1 MVEEEADMMSMLE
14 GGTKVVAAV
23 VATKEVEV
31 EEDMTTVVDTVA
43 GEVATKVVVA
53 AVVTMTAVEVRFPC
67 FAEPFDV
74 IFICCEFHG
83 KGEHW

>member
-14 GGTKVVAAV
+14 GGTKVVAAA
-23 VATKEVEV
+23 VATKEV

-67 FAEPFDV
+67 FAKPFDV
-74 IFICCEFHG
+74 IFIRCEFYG
-83 KGEHW
+83 KDEHW